1 MIPFALALVALF
13 VLGFMLYVWTI
24 PQAPKPES
32 INIPVPPEFISVKTA
47 TSEGSDADRIISND
61 NLDNVGN
68 IDDASN
74 TIIAHDDNGPE
85 TTDTTEQSISD
96 EF

>member
-1 MIPFALALVALF
+1 MIPFVLALVALF

-24 PQAPKPES
+24 PQSQKPES
-32 INIPVPPEFISVKTA
+32 VTIPVPPEFIKVKTA

-61 NLDNVGN
+61 NFDNVGN
-68 IDDASN
+68 IDDSSN
-74 TIIAHDDNGPE
+74 TNTAHDDIGPE
-85 TTDTTEQSISD
+85 TIETREQSINN